1 MDFTITKGSDEEKG
15 IKTVIYGVEGVGKTL
30 LASQFP
36 DPVFI
41 DTEGSTT
48 HYKHISKLPK
58 PKDWDELQEMIAF
71 ISEKKPCKTLVID
84 TLDWAEQAEVEDMIK
99 KNNWTSILTP
109 GYGNGYI
116 LSAERI
122 AKFLNSLTDLLIDKG
137 IHVVLN
143 CHAHVRKIELPEE
156 QGSYDK
162 YELKLGKK
170 TGSMTGPLVKEWA
183 DLMLFCNFK
192 TYVEVTK
199 DKSGYEKRK
208 GTGGT
213 RRVMYSTRTAVWD
226 GKNRFG
232 LPDEMDLSFKPLE
245 KIFHKPIAQP
255 APTQKQEPPKPEP
268 ALEPVEQPQAPQ
280 QETEEKSITLIW
292 PEAVPQAVQELC
304 KKESFYPEDVQRM
317 LFNTGIV
324 KSENFPLS
332 KVPSN
337 FWDSFVKDFDAR
349 WRVQMEKA
357 QRDNL
362 PF

>member
-1 MDFTITKGSDEEKG
+1 
-15 IKTVIYGVEGVGKTL
+15 
-30 LASQFP
+30 
-36 DPVFI
+36 
-41 DTEGSTT
+41 
-48 HYKHISKLPK
+48 
-58 PKDWDELQEMIAF
+58 
-71 ISEKKPCKTLVID
+71 
-84 TLDWAEQAEVEDMIK
+84 
-99 KNNWTSILTP
+99 
-109 GYGNGYI
+109 
-116 LSAERI
+116 
-122 AKFLNSLTDLLIDKG
+122 
-137 IHVVLN
+137 
-143 CHAHVRKIELPEE
+143 
-156 QGSYDK
+156 
-162 YELKLGKK
+162 
-170 TGSMTGPLVKEWA
+170 
-183 DLMLFCNFK
+183 FK

-213 RRVMYSTRTAVWD
+213 RRVMYATRTAIWD

-245 KIFHKPIAQP
+245 RIFHKPITQP
-255 APTQKQEPPKPEP
+255 ASTQKQEQPKPESVP
-268 ALEPVEQPQAPQ
+268 TEDPEPVEPK
-280 QETEEKSITLIW
+280 QEPKSQTEEKTITLIW

-304 KKESFYPEDVQRM
+304 QKESFYPEDVQRM

-337 FWDSFVKDFDAR
+337 FWDSFIKDFDAR